1 MNKNIVYGSITIAIV
16 IAIGAYFFPTQV
28 QRLQQAV
35 GAGTRFINGLST
47 TSTAPSSGQVLT
59 TTLTVNSATTLI
71 ATSTLGSTYTQNAT
85 STISYGYETRGGV
98 KYANT
103 RVALDQNTNVPCN
116 LVNPLKATST
126 LALFQFVNN
135 TSTSTA
141 AVIRIATTST
151 AFATTSAGIL
161 TNFAA
166 ETVAANTSRTI
177 SFRPYGRDTAV
188 IGPDE
193 SIVVWA
199 EGTNGAGNKFS
210 LVGSC
215 SAEFVQP

>member
-28 QRLQQAV
+28 QQLQQVV
-35 GAGTRFINGLST
+35 GAGTRYVNGLST
-47 TSTAPSSGQVLT
+47 TSTAPSAGQVLT
-59 TTLTVNSATTLI
+59 TTLTVNGATTLTS
-71 ATSTLGSTYTQNAT
+71 TSTLGSTYTQNAT

-126 LALFQFVNN
+126 LTLFQFVNN
-135 TSTSTA
+135 TS
-141 AVIRIATTST
+141 TST